1 MWAVLVVKND
11 FVIVI
16 TNSINIIDIIINH
29 VVIINRVVKLVFS
42 SHKIPIKYFIIVVI
56 GRCKFFTT
64 TYSRLNE
71 IILCDRVNVCTK
83 PLTFGYKQLESNNDP
98 DISDIIAEDTL

>member
-1 MWAVLVVKND
+1 MNGNIIKQFIVLVFYTKPIINVLMWAVLVVKND

-56 GRCKFFTT
+56 GRCKFF
-64 TYSRLNE
+64 
-71 IILCDRVNVCTK
+71 I
-83 PLTFGYKQLESNNDP
+83 
-98 DISDIIAEDTL
+98 DTIF

>member
-1 MWAVLVVKND
+1 LLKPPNLPLPY
-11 FVIVI
+11 
-16 TNSINIIDIIINH
+16 
-29 VVIINRVVKLVFS
+29 KLN
-42 SHKIPIKYFIIVVI
+42 YQ
-56 GRCKFFTT
+56 TAT

-98 DISDIIAEDTL
+98 DISDIIAAIT